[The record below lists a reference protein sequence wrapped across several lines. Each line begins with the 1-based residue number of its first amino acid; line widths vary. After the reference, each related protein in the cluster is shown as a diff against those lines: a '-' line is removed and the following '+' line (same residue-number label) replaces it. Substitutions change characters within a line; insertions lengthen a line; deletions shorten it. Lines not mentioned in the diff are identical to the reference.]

1 MTNLSGG
8 KFAKPARPVYKAAM
22 NKWLFLAGVNG
33 AAAVLMGA
41 FAAHAMATRFP
52 ANAVG
57 AVSTAAHY
65 HLMHALAL
73 GLAALAARGKP
84 KSWANIAALLFQIGI
99 ILFSGSLYLWA
110 LTGIRAFAFITP
122 VGGTA
127 LVAGWV
133 VLAMAAWKMDKT

>member
-1 MTNLSGG
+1 
-8 KFAKPARPVYKAAM
+8 M

-41 FAAHAMATRFP
+41 FAAHAMAARFP
-52 ANAVG
+52 ANAAG

-73 GLAALAARGKP
+73 GVAALAARGKP
-84 KSWANIAALLFQIGI
+84 GSWANIAALLFQIGI

-110 LTGIRAFAFITP
+110 LTAVRSFAYITP
-122 VGGTA
+122 IGGTA
-127 LVAGWV
+127 LVAGWIA
-133 VLAMAAWKMDKT
+133 LAAAAWKMEKT